1 MHFKKFICFVL
12 SGCALQANAQTPEEV
27 KSVFPTAEVVYT
39 NYEKTLTF
47 KKKDGIPVA
56 ESEYNIDMMM
66 LTDNNSKMVSRYRVS
81 HSGYS
86 ELASLDAY
94 SKIPVKNSFKKI
106 KVEDIKTSSTQQS
119 NIFLGDTKES
129 VFDFPA
135 LTQNSIAHLEY
146 TLLHKD
152 AHLITPFFIPNGMPV
167 FQTSYTVVVP
177 NGIYINYIVK
187 NDFDNKFQF
196 TTEKKQKETIYKWT
210 RNNVKNVDDYYTAPD
225 DRYYMPHI
233 IIHVT
238 GYDDKSGKQNF
249 LSSLD
254 DLYKW
259 NFSFTKEINQQLDP
273 SLKSLV
279 DSLTS
284 GVSDPYQKTVKIYK
298 WVQQS
303 IKYIAFENGVE
314 GFRPRNAADVLIK
327 RYGDCKDMASIL
339 TQMLNLAGLKGHYTW
354 IGTRDIPYKYSE
366 IPLPIVDNH
375 MISSVQL
382 NGKWYFMDAT
392 NPYATLEL
400 PPSSIQGKE
409 ALIALNDKEYKIVN
423 VPIAN
428 PEVNSMEDSTFIT
441 FAPSG
446 IKGYEK
452 VNYLGYFGQDVYTSI
467 SYRNEK
473 EKEDYVKSR
482 MGKGSNKFIL
492 GKFEINRSETD
503 MQHANI
509 SAEFEIPDYSKK
521 VGDNYY
527 INLNLEKLMENQ
539 AVDLDKRKVP
549 IEHEFKYIIRQHHI
563 LTIPDNFKVS
573 FVPEDFFMENE
584 MISIRIKYKV
594 EKSRVIAT
602 QEVVNKTLLIEPSQF
617 PAWNIPMKAVMPQ
630 YKQSVVLEKQ

>member
-1 MHFKKFICFVL
+1 MNLKYFLSAVFV
-12 SGCALQANAQTPEEV
+12 GAALLANAQTPDEI
-27 KSVFPTAEVVYT
+27 KAVFPNADVVYT
-39 NYEKTLTF
+39 NYDKTLTF
-47 KKKDGIPVA
+47 KKKEGIPVA

-66 LTDNNSKMVSRYRVS
+66 LTDNSSKMVSRYRVS

-94 SKIPVKNSFKKI
+94 SNIPVKSSFKKI
-106 KVEDIKTSSTQQS
+106 KVSDIKTTATEQD

-129 VFDFPA
+129 VFDFPS

-146 TLLHKD
+146 KLLHKD
-152 AHLITPFFIPNGMPV
+152 AHLITPFFVPNGMPV
-167 FQTSYTVVVP
+167 CQTNFTVVVP

-187 NDFDNKFQF
+187 NDPDNQFQF
-196 TTEKKQKETIYKWT
+196 TVEKKQRETVYKWT
-210 RNNVKNVDDYYTAPD
+210 RKNIKNVTDYYTAPD

-233 IIHVT
+233 IIYVT

-259 NFSFTKEINQQLDP
+259 NYSFTKEINQQQDP

-279 DSLTS
+279 DSLTK
-284 GVSDPYQKTVKIYK
+284 GLSDPYKKTVNIYK

-314 GFRPRNAADVLIK
+314 GFRPRNAADVLVK
-327 RYGDCKDMASIL
+327 RYGDCKDMSSIL
-339 TQMLNLAGLKGHYTW
+339 TQMLIIAGLKGHYTW

-375 MISSVQL
+375 MISSVEL
-382 NGKWYFMDAT
+382 NGKWYFLDAT

-409 ALIALNDKEYKIVN
+409 ALVAINDKDYKVIV
-423 VPIAN
+423 VPVAN
-428 PEVNSMEDSTFIT
+428 PEINTMEDSTFIA

-446 IKGYEK
+446 IKGFEK
-452 VNYLGYFGQDVYTSI
+452 VNYQGYFGQEIYTSI

-473 EKEDYVKSR
+473 EKEDYVKTR

-492 GKFEINRSETD
+492 GKFDINKSETD
-503 MQHANI
+503 KQHANI

-527 INLNLEKLMENQ
+527 INLNLDKLMENQ
-539 AVDLDKRKVP
+539 TIDLEKRKVP
-549 IEHEFKYIIRQHHI
+549 IEHEFKYLIRQHHI
-563 LTIPDNFKVS
+563 LAIPDNYKVS

-584 MISIRIKYKV
+584 LVSIRIKYTI

-602 QEVVNKTLLIEPSQF
+602 QEVMNKSLLIEPSQF
-617 PAWNIPMKAVMPQ
+617 PTWNVPMKAVMAQ
-630 YKQSVVLEKQ
+630 YKQSIVLEKQ